1 VINMNMRA
9 AALRLCAVFA
19 LGVSIVSAAGCSS
32 DSTATTPTSPSGP
45 VTENIGGAVTV
56 GGLTSHAFTTASAG
70 TITVTLS
77 SLSVPSTVVG
87 LGLGVYN
94 AANYVCSLTTSL
106 NTAPG
111 TTAQISAT
119 VDTGTYCVEIY
130 DIGTLGVPQGFS
142 ISIVHP

>member
-1 VINMNMRA
+1 MNMRA
-9 AALRLCAVFA
+9 AAFRLCAVSALCATIVFA
-19 LGVSIVSAAGCSS
+19 VGCSN
-32 DSTATTPTSPSGP
+32 DSTAATTPTSPSGP
-45 VTENIGGAVTV
+45 VTENISGAVAV
-56 GGLTSHAFTTASAG
+56 GGLTSHAFSTASAG

-87 LGLGVYN
+87 LGLGVFN
-94 AANYVCSLTTSL
+94 PGANYVCSLTTSL

-111 TTAQISAT
+111 TAAQISAT

-130 DIGTLGVPQGFS
+130 DIGTLGVPQAFS